1 MGVLVDGL
9 EMAGREGLTVGFARG
24 VAEDGLK
31 VEEMD
36 NREGVVE
43 GLTVVL
49 VLGTAEDGLKV
60 GLRVDEREVGD
71 RDGFAVRP
79 IVCFK

>member
-1 MGVLVDGL
+1 M
-9 EMAGREGLTVGFARG
+9 
-24 VAEDGLK
+24 
-31 VEEMD
+31 
-36 NREGVVE
+36 
-43 GLTVVL
+43 VL

-60 GLRVDEREVGD
+60 GLRLDEREVGD